1 MFALCSRQEAGIIL
15 LTYRHNWQAKPIPKV
30 RSSDTMS
37 PMTSLTLAGWLV
49 FALMTIGGIALV
61 LFLMQR

>member
-1 MFALCSRQEAGIIL
+1 
-15 LTYRHNWQAKPIPKV
+15 
-30 RSSDTMS
+30 MS

-49 FALMTIGGIALV
+49 FALMTIGGIAIV